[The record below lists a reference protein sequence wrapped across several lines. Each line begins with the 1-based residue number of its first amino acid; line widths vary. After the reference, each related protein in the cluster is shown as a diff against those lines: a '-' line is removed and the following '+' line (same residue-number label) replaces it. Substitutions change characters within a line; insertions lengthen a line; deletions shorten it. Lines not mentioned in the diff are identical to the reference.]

1 MLRRIVC
8 FLSPPSRP
16 MMIKYWFMRETVKD
30 KGRLEHILAAIER
43 IERFSADKTFE
54 SLRDDEL
61 TYYALVK
68 CVEIIGE
75 ASYMLTNE
83 FRDSHPQTEW
93 RDIIAMRH
101 VLVHGYYQVGV
112 LQVWKVI
119 QEDLPLLKEQIRRY
133 YTEFIDK

>member
-1 MLRRIVC
+1 
-8 FLSPPSRP
+8 
-16 MMIKYWFMRETVKD
+16 MRETVKD

-75 ASYMLTNE
+75 AYWGIN
-83 FRDSHPQTEW
+83 
-93 RDIIAMRH
+93 
-101 VLVHGYYQVGV
+101 YYRLSNDKAFFSLLRKVGV
-112 LQVWKVI
+112 
-119 QEDLPLLKEQIRRY
+119 
-133 YTEFIDK
+133 